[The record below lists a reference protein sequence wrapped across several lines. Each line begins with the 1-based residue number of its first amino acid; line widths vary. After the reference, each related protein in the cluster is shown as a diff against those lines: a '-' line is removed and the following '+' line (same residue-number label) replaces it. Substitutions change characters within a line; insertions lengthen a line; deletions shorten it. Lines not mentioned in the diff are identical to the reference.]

1 MFIHEIVFCLID
13 FIDFCQIYC
22 EFDPSYMFPTND
34 CTQDITV

>member
-1 MFIHEIVFCLID
+1 MFIHEIMLNLID

-22 EFDPSYMFPTND
+22 EFYPSYMFPTND